1 MDKRLEGKTLG
12 IIHAAV
18 FTANTVAPYCREILP
33 EVEIMHLGDDTVQ
46 RDNLRAPV
54 GVIPKVNFFKF
65 STYCHFLEEAG
76 VDLIMLG
83 CSTFNQA
90 AEFARPM
97 INVPILNIDRPMM
110 DLAVQQGK
118 RIGLL
123 GTLPSTM
130 PASERLL
137 RRRDATRAWGSYGK
151 ACVVQRSVSGA
162 AGGDTRKH
170 NEMLLTAIDTLSK
183 EVDAIVMAQVSMSVL
198 EKELVNTRVPVYN
211 SGRTGF
217 ERAREMLLAMSCGAN
232 ACFDCKACVFFWR
245 EICEKKKKVLTIQH
259 S

>member
-1 MDKRLEGKTLG
+1 MEKRLIGKTLG

-18 FTANTVAPYCREILP
+18 FTANTVAPYCQEIIP

-54 GVIPKVNFFKF
+54 GTIPKVNFFKF
-65 STYCHFLEEAG
+65 ATYCHFLEEAG

-90 AEFARPM
+90 AELARPM
-97 INVPILNIDRPMM
+97 INTPILNIDRPMM

-118 RIGLL
+118 RVGLL

-130 PASERLL
+130 PSSERLL
-137 RRRDATRAWGSYGK
+137 RQAAAEAGRKVEVFPVLCAEAFKILRA
-151 ACVVQRSVSGA
+151 
-162 AGGDTRKH
+162 GDPKKH
-170 NEMLLTAIDTLSK
+170 NEILLDAIDSLSK

-198 EKELVNTRVPVYN
+198 EKELTNTRVPVYN

-217 ERAREMLLAMSCGAN
+217 TRAREMLLAM
-232 ACFDCKACVFFWR
+232 D
-245 EICEKKKKVLTIQH
+245 
-259 S
+259 

>member
-110 DLAVQQGK
+110 DLAVHQGK

-137 RRRDATRAWGSYGK
+137 REAGRDAGLEDLTVKPVLCSEAFQVLRA
-151 ACVVQRSVSGA
+151 
-162 AGGDTRKH
+162 GDTRKH
-170 NEMLLTAIDTLSK
+170 NEMLLAAIDTLSK

-217 ERAREMLLAMSCGAN
+217 ERAREMLLAMS
-232 ACFDCKACVFFWR
+232 
-245 EICEKKKKVLTIQH
+245 
-259 S
+259 